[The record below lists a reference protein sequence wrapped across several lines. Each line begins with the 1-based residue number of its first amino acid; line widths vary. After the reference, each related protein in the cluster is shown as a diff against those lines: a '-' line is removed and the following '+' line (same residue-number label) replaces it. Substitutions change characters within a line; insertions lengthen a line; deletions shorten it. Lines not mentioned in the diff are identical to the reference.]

1 VFSLRARC
9 LALFS
14 AALPVLSGDAA
25 AAILVVT
32 NANDSGP
39 GSLRASIALANA
51 TPGNDVITFA
61 IPGTSVQHIHL
72 IDPLPPLTDDAGVT
86 IDGYTQFL
94 ASPNTLAAGNN
105 AFLKIE
111 IIGTEAGDQAI
122 GIDIRSSANVIRGLV
137 VNFFDRLGIAVQRG
151 VGNRI
156 VGCFV
161 GTDPSGSQAAPNRA
175 GIAVFF
181 NGKDPNDPAATAG
194 TVIGSPSPGDR
205 NLVSGNFEDGIA
217 LGIVSTNT
225 TIRNNYVGTNAAGN
239 AALPN
244 GGTGLNVVAPGTTV
258 GGTTAGAGNLISGNG
273 GLGVALSFIGE
284 NLVQGN
290 LIGTDVSATAFVP
303 NFTGIR
309 IFNSQFNTI
318 GGDAP
323 QARNLIAGNRGTG
336 IQIFGFAT
344 TRNTVSGN
352 SIHDNGAL
360 GIDLDANGVSAN
372 DVGDVDGG
380 SNLLQNF
387 PVLTSATIAGSATRV
402 AGTLNST
409 PSTTFRVEFF
419 SNEECDPSGFG
430 EGEKFLGAT
439 DVTTDP
445 AGNASFVATNLAG
458 PGAGRIV
465 TATATDPAGNTSEFS
480 ACETIGQQFFTLPP
494 CRVVDTRNL
503 AGPLGGPALAAQS
516 GRTFAL
522 AGTCAIPSSA
532 RSVAANLTVTQPAA
546 TGYLT
551 IHPPSATIPL
561 ASSINFS
568 TGKTRSN
575 NAILRLSMDGTGS
588 VVVENAS
595 PGTVQFILDVSG
607 YFE

>member
-1 VFSLRARC
+1 M
-9 LALFS
+9 
-14 AALPVLSGDAA
+14 
-25 AAILVVT
+25 T

-39 GSLRASIALANA
+39 GSLREKLTVANA
-51 TPGNDVITFA
+51 TPGNDVINFA

-111 IIGTEAGDQAI
+111 LIGTEAGAQSI
-122 GIDIRSSANVIRGLV
+122 GIDIRSSANVVRGLV
-137 VNFFDRLGIAVQRG
+137 VNAFDRYGIAVQRG

-175 GIAVFF
+175 GIWVSFI
-181 NGKDPNDPAATAG
+181 GKDPNDPAATAD
-194 TVIGSPSPGDR
+194 TVIGSPTPADR
-205 NLVSGNFEDGIA
+205 NLVSGNLEEGI
-217 LGIVSTNT
+217 LTDFLSTNT
-225 TIRNNYVGTNAAGN
+225 VIQNNYVGTNAAGN
-239 AALPN
+239 AALAN
-244 GGTGLNVVAPGTTV
+244 GEAGAVVEGPGTIV
-258 GGTTAGAGNLISGNG
+258 GGTTPGAGNLISGNG
-273 GLGVALSFIGE
+273 SFGVFLLFTAQSF
-284 NLVQGN
+284 VQGN
-290 LIGTDVSATAFVP
+290 LIGTDVSGTAFIP

-309 IFNSQFNTI
+309 VFFSQFNTI
-318 GGDAP
+318 GGEAP
-323 QARNLIAGNRGTG
+323 LARNVIAGNQGTG
-336 IQIFGFAT
+336 IQIFGST
-344 TRNTVSGN
+344 TTNNAVSGN

-372 DVGDVDGG
+372 DVGDADGG
-380 SNLLQNF
+380 SNFLQNF
-387 PVLTSATIAGSATRV
+387 PVLTSATIAGSTTRV
-402 AGTLNST
+402 AGNLNST
-409 PSTTFRVEFF
+409 PSTTFRIEFF

-445 AGNASFVATNLAG
+445 SGNASFLVTNLAG

-480 ACETIGQQFFTLPP
+480 ACETIGQQFFTLAP
-494 CRVVDTRNL
+494 CRAVDTRNL

-522 AGTCAIPSSA
+522 VGTCGIPASA
-532 RSVAANLTVTQPAA
+532 RSVAANLTVTQAA
-546 TGYLT
+546 AAGYLT
-551 IHPPSATIPL
+551 IHPPSATVPL

-568 TGKTRSN
+568 AGKTRSN

>member
-1 VFSLRARC
+1 VFG
-9 LALFS
+9 AL
-14 AALPVLSGDAA
+14 LTLSGGAA

-39 GSLRASIALANA
+39 GSLREKLTVANA
-51 TPGNDVITFA
+51 TPGNDVINFA

-72 IDPLPPLTDDAGVT
+72 ISPLPPLTDDAGVT

-111 IIGTEAGDQAI
+111 IIGTEAGAQAI
-122 GIDIRSSANVIRGLV
+122 GIDVRSSANVIRGLV
-137 VNFFDRLGIAVQRG
+137 VNSFDRIGIAVQRG
-151 VGNRI
+151 VGNRVI
-156 VGCFV
+156 GCFV

-175 GIAVFF
+175 GILVIF
-181 NGKDPNDPAATAG
+181 NGKDPNDPAATAD
-194 TVIGSPSPGDR
+194 TVIGSPSPADR
-205 NLVSGNFEDGIA
+205 NLVSGNLENGIA
-217 LGIVSTNT
+217 ADFLSSNT
-225 TIRNNYVGTNAAGN
+225 VVQNNYVGTNAAGN
-239 AALPN
+239 AALAN
-244 GGTGLNVVAPGTTV
+244 GSTGVLVTGPGTIV
-258 GGTTAGAGNLISGNG
+258 GGPSAGAGNLISGNG
-273 GLGVALSFIGE
+273 LGVGLGVAAQTF
-284 NLVQGN
+284 VQGN
-290 LIGTDVSATAFVP
+290 LIGTDVSGTAFIP
-303 NFTGIR
+303 NFTGVR
-309 IFNSQFNTI
+309 IFYSQFNTI
-318 GGDAP
+318 GGVA
-323 QARNLIAGNRGTG
+323 QAARNVIAGNRGTG

-344 TRNTVSGN
+344 TNNAVSGN

-360 GIDLDANGVSAN
+360 GIDLDADGVSAN
-372 DVGDVDGG
+372 DVGDGDDGG
-380 SNLLQNF
+380 NLLQNF
-387 PVLTSATIAGSATRV
+387 PVLTSATIAGGATRV
-402 AGTLNST
+402 AGSLNST
-409 PSTTFRVEFF
+409 PSTKFRVEFF

-430 EGEKFLGAT
+430 EGEKFLGST

-445 AGNASFVATNLAG
+445 TGNASFLVTNLAG
-458 PGAGRIV
+458 PGAGRSV

-480 ACETIGQQFFTLPP
+480 ACETIGQQFFTLAP
-494 CRVVDTRNL
+494 CRIVDTRNL

-522 AGTCAIPSSA
+522 VGACGIPASA

-546 TGYLT
+546 AGYLT

-568 TGKTRSN
+568 AGKTRSN